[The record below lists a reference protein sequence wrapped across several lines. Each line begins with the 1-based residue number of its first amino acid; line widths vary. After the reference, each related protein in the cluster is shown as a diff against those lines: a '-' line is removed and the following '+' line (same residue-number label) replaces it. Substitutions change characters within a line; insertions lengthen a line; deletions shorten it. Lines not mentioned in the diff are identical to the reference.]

1 MRRQPWASERA
12 GSVRAYVSHSCEIAH
27 TTSAPVARVAVTGEI
42 DMACA
47 WEVADVVFDAAT
59 RGGVV
64 RVVADLSRV
73 TFMDSTGVSAL
84 VAAKQALDANG
95 QELVVSAVPDGVAQ
109 ILKIT
114 GVDEILTVEP

>member
-1 MRRQPWASERA
+1 M
-12 GSVRAYVSHSCEIAH
+12 SHACEIAQ
-27 TTSAPVARVAVTGEI
+27 TTDGPVARVAVTGEI

-64 RVVADLSRV
+64 RVVADLSGV
-73 TFMDSTGVSAL
+73 TFMDSTGFSAL
-84 VAAKQALDANG
+84 VSAKQALDANG
-95 QELVVSAVPDGVAQ
+95 QELVVAAVPDGVAQ

-114 GVDEILTVEP
+114 GLDEFLTIEPQQG